1 MFRLTL
7 AVSTALL
14 VTLLPAAPVP
24 KPQPTHF
31 YLTCSDGVHI
41 VTPEG
46 KAKDTIPPVRAEG
59 FWAKQ
64 ACVSP
69 DGKWLASSITMV
81 RDGHEGCDREV
92 LVRKL
97 TDKDGDKKLTY
108 RKYADLLGW
117 VGETLYYRG
126 GDEYGDGK
134 PEPLGHYVTATMKVY
149 AYDTKTEKTAEFELP
164 EDHLPQY
171 LLPDGK
177 TILTETWTI
186 DDTTATGKLCRVTL
200 ANGKV
205 TELCDLG
212 KETFGGYRK
221 PGVMSPDGGTVAGIW
236 TKGEKLDVRGS
247 GKVRPFGEAYAG
259 PDGKLTDTPVLL
271 DTVTGKRTELK
282 MKYERDSFGEFWAWS
297 PDGKKLARVE
307 TRVRGR
313 RSTDPPDK
321 RETWD
326 YLITVCD
333 ANGNGAKEIATVEGG
348 HLFGFDWR

>member
-1 MFRLTL
+1 MTHAVLTL
-7 AVSTALL
+7 LLGAAL
-14 VTLLPAAPVP
+14 AAPIP

-31 YLTCSDGVHI
+31 YLTCSDGIHVI
-41 VTPEG
+41 APEG

-64 ACVSP
+64 ACVSS
-69 DGKWLASSITMV
+69 DGAWLAYTATMV

-92 LVRKL
+92 IVRKL
-97 TDKDGDKKLTY
+97 ADKDGEKMLTY

-117 VGETLYYRG
+117 VGGTLYYRG

-134 PEPLGHYVTATMKVY
+134 PEPHGHYVTTTMKVY

-177 TILTETWTI
+177 AVLTRTWAV
-186 DDTTATGKLCRVTL
+186 DDKTATGKLCRVTL

-212 KETFGGYRK
+212 KETFGGYRT
-221 PGVMSPDGGTVAGIW
+221 PGAVSPDGGVVAGIW
-236 TKGEKLDVRGS
+236 TTGEKLTVQ
-247 GKVRPFGEAYAG
+247 GKGKARPFGEAYAS
-259 PDGKLTDTPVLL
+259 PDGKLILTPVLL
-271 DTVTGKRTELK
+271 DTATGKRTELK
-282 MKYERDSFGEFWAWS
+282 VKYEANSYGEFWAWS

-307 TRVRGR
+307 TRPHT
-313 RSTDPPDK
+313 RSDADPPGK

-326 YLITVCD
+326 HVITVAD
-333 ANGNGAKEIATVEGG
+333 ADGGGAKEVAAVEAG